1 MAREDE
7 GDEDSSPDIPSFEDL
22 VDEIEE
28 RKVGKKAQRGDN
40 TESDT
45 ATSSTDT
52 EKTGAT
58 PDESDWKWGGADSD
72 DNARDTKADSSVD
85 ELWEGSDSSP
95 DSESV
100 DQFDASKAEAL
111 IEIIDD
117 APNVL
122 LVGPAGIPVEHDI
135 CSKLCDAQRSG
146 ERRRLLITT
155 EQTAEERLESL
166 RPYTDDQYDE
176 TTIIVVG
183 NQARSANRSEP
194 SSEQDGEE
202 GTVIET
208 LHDPNDLTR
217 LGVLINKYLGSGES
231 PPVICFHTLNGLLQF
246 VGLEKLFRFLHILQ
260 ARVRSVDGQ
269 AHYQIDPEQ
278 LESEAVQTLQP
289 LFDFTVKYAEDGA
302 ISVESRT

>member
-7 GDEDSSPDIPSFEDL
+7 EDENSSPDIPSFDDL
-22 VDEIEE
+22 VDEVRE
-28 RKVGKKAQRGDN
+28 RKVKKKDQTGANER
-40 TESDT
+40 SDT
-45 ATSSTDT
+45 ATSSADT

-58 PDESDWKWGGADSD
+58 DHDGDWEWGGAESVDKTGDTDSG
-72 DNARDTKADSSVD
+72 SSVD
-85 ELWEGSDSSP
+85 ALWGESGTSQS
-95 DSESV
+95 SESI

-135 CSKLCDAQRSG
+135 CTKLCDVERDG

-166 RPYTDDQYDE
+166 RPYTNEPYDD

-183 NQARSANRSEP
+183 NQARSNNRTEP
-194 SSEQDGEE
+194 TTQQIGGE
-202 GTVIET
+202 TVKIET

-231 PPVICFHTLNGLLQF
+231 SPVICFHTLNSLLQF
-246 VGLEKLFRFLHILQ
+246 VGIEKLFRFLHILQ

-269 AHYQIDPEQ
+269 AHYQIDPGH
-278 LESEAVQTLQP
+278 LEMEAVQTLQP

-302 ISVESRT
+302 ISVDSRT

>member
-7 GDEDSSPDIPSFEDL
+7 EDENSSTEIPSFEDL

-28 RKVGKKAQRGDN
+28 QKVGKKTQSGGD

-45 ATSSTDT
+45 ATSSTDP
-52 EKTGAT
+52 EDTGAAS
-58 PDESDWKWGGADSD
+58 DESDWKWGGADSD
-72 DNARDTKADSSVD
+72 DNSGDTQADSSVD
-85 ELWEGSDSSP
+85 ALWEGSDSSP
-95 DSESV
+95 DSEPI

-122 LVGPAGIPVEHDI
+122 LVGPAGIPMELDI
-135 CSKLCDAQRSG
+135 CSKLCDAQRS
-146 ERRRLLITT
+146 EKRRRLLITT

-166 RPYTDDQYDE
+166 RPYTEDPYDD

-183 NQARSANRSEP
+183 NHARSANRSEP
-194 SSEQDGEE
+194 SNQQLGEE
-202 GTVIET
+202 SVVIET
-208 LHDPNDLTR
+208 LHDPKDLTR

-289 LFDFTVKYAEDGA
+289 LFDFTVKYAEDGS
-302 ISVESRT
+302 ISAESKA